1 MILDLDCVDIYEQ
14 CNGMGH
20 FIEKIKPYRK
30 SGFLI
35 RYGVASLFGGHAV
48 THNDIA
54 KNPIIRYILFENAIP
69 CEPIAIL

>member
-1 MILDLDCVDIYEQ
+1 
-14 CNGMGH
+14 MGH

-54 KNPIIRYILFENAIP
+54 KNPIIRYLCLKTQSRVNPSLFYLKGAIYGDTQR
-69 CEPIAIL
+69 

>member
-35 RYGVASLFGGHAV
+35 RYGVTCPAVPPPMRTMVGKNASCA
-48 THNDIA
+48 
-54 KNPIIRYILFENAIP
+54 RFENDKKI
-69 CEPIAIL
+69 